1 MPDFGAMYITL
12 LMIYYIFKIVQ
23 NYVNT
28 LSNMDVKIQILRWS
42 KKRPR
47 FIIALAVFSGILL
60 IASSVPKN
68 ASKEGITRVVID
80 AGHGGK
86 DPGNLGT
93 GRYKVTEKTIALD
106 VSLKV
111 GEYIKQAFP
120 DVEVLYTRD
129 NDTFVELHERSK
141 FANTKNAD
149 LFISIHCDAFTK
161 ETAKGV
167 GTFVMGA
174 AKTEANLRMAQ
185 RENKAMLLEDNRDKN
200 YDGFDPNSPEGLIE
214 LSLRQNA
221 HIHQSLKFAQEV
233 QDQMRE
239 RVGRI
244 DRGVRQAPFWVIS
257 FTTMPS
263 VLVELGFLTNKEE
276 EDFLN
281 SEKGKDY
288 AASAIYRAF
297 KTYKTNMETAENSA
311 HPAPKEEKVEDIKPE
326 VSETIAIKGVVF
338 KVQLLSSS
346 SKVELK
352 PQNFKGMENVSEY
365 ADNGMYKYLYGSATT
380 YDGAKNLQK
389 SARQNGYKG
398 AFVVAFDENENRIA
412 LEKAIQLTN

>member
-1 MPDFGAMYITL
+1 
-12 LMIYYIFKIVQ
+12 
-23 NYVNT
+23 
-28 LSNMDVKIQILRWS
+28 MDVKIQIFKWS
-42 KKRPR
+42 IKRPQV
-47 FIIALAVFSGILL
+47 FIALILFSGIIL
-60 IASSVPKN
+60 IASSVPKKT
-68 ASKEGITRVVID
+68 SKGVITRVVID

-93 GRYKVTEKTIALD
+93 GRYKVTEKTIALN

-129 NDTFVELHERSK
+129 DDTFVELHERSK

-233 QDQMRE
+233 QNQMRE

-244 DRGVRQAPFWVIS
+244 DRGVRQAPYWVIS

-276 EDFLN
+276 EDFLM
-281 SEKGKDY
+281 SSQGQDY
-288 AASAIYRAF
+288 TASAIYRAF
-297 KTYKTNMETAENSA
+297 KSYKANMEILNEAKIAEAENTKSNEA
-311 HPAPKEEKVEDIKPE
+311 NASDSETKAPK
-326 VSETIAIKGVVF
+326 GVIF

-352 PQNFKGMENVSEY
+352 PGNFKGLENVSEY
-365 ADNGMYKYLYGSATT
+365 QDNGMYKYLYGAAST
-380 YDGAKNLQK
+380 YEGAKNLQK
-389 SARQNGYKG
+389 GARQSGYKG
-398 AFVVAFDENENRIA
+398 AFVVAFDENNNRIA
-412 LEKAIQLTN
+412 LEKALKLTN

>member
-1 MPDFGAMYITL
+1 MPDFGAMYLTL
-12 LMIYYIFKIVQ
+12 LMIPYILKIVQ

-28 LSNMDVKIQILRWS
+28 LLNMGVKIQILRWS

-47 FIIALAVFSGILL
+47 FLIALVVLSGIIL
-60 IASSVPKN
+60 IASSVPKKSEK
-68 ASKEGITRVVID
+68 AAITRVVID

-93 GRYKVTEKTIALD
+93 GRYKVTEKTIALN

-111 GEYIKQAFP
+111 GNYIKQAFP

-129 NDTFVELHERSK
+129 DDTFVELHERSK
-141 FANTKNAD
+141 FANTKDAD

-161 ETAKGV
+161 ETAKGA

-233 QDQMRE
+233 QNQMRD

-281 SEKGKDY
+281 SEKGQDY

-297 KTYKTNMETAENSA
+297 KTYKTTLETAETNS
-311 HPAPKEEKVEDIKPE
+311 HSTPKDEEVENIKPK
-326 VSETIAIKGVVF
+326 VSETNAPKGVVF

-352 PQNFKGMENVSEY
+352 PQNFNGLENVSEY
-365 ADNGMYKYLYGSATT
+365 TDNGMYKYLYGSATT

-389 SARQNGYKG
+389 GVRQNGYKG
-398 AFVVAFDENENRIA
+398 AFVVAFDEDNNRIA
-412 LEKAIQLTN
+412 LEKAIKLTN

>member
-1 MPDFGAMYITL
+1 
-12 LMIYYIFKIVQ
+12 
-23 NYVNT
+23 
-28 LSNMDVKIQILRWS
+28 MDVKIQIFKWS
-42 KKRPR
+42 KKRPQ
-47 FIIALAVFSGILL
+47 ILIALVLILGIFL
-60 IASSVPKN
+60 IASSVPEK
-68 ASKEGITRVVID
+68 SDKSVVTRVVID

-93 GRYKVTEKTIALD
+93 GRYKVTEKTIALN

-111 GEYIKQAFP
+111 GNYIKEAFP
-120 DVEVLYTRD
+120 DVEVYYTRD
-129 NDTFVELHERSK
+129 NDTFLPLHERTK
-141 FANTKNAD
+141 FANTKDAD
-149 LFISIHCDAFTK
+149 LFISIHCDAFTS
-161 ETAKGV
+161 ESAKGT

-185 RENKAMLLEDNRDKN
+185 KENKAMLLEDNLDEN
-200 YDGFDPNSPEGLIE
+200 YGGFDPNSPEGLIE

-221 HIHQSLKFAQEV
+221 HIHQSLLFAKEV

-244 DRGVRQAPFWVIS
+244 DRGVRQAPYWVIS

-281 SEKGKDY
+281 SAQGQDY

-297 KTYKTNMETAENSA
+297 KSYKTKVDQSNKDESENV
-311 HPAPKEEKVEDIKPE
+311 KVEPPKPSGTPN
-326 VSETIAIKGVVF
+326 SETNAAKGVIF

-352 PQNFKGMENVSEY
+352 PENFNGLENVIEFQ
-365 ADNGMYKYLYGSATT
+365 DNGMYKYLYGAAST

-389 SARQNGYKG
+389 GARQNGFKG
-398 AFVVAFDENENRIA
+398 AFVVAFDENNNRIA
-412 LEKAIQLTN
+412 LEKALKLTN

>member
-1 MPDFGAMYITL
+1 
-12 LMIYYIFKIVQ
+12 
-23 NYVNT
+23 
-28 LSNMDVKIQILRWS
+28 MDVKIQIFKWS
-42 KKRPR
+42 KKRPQ
-47 FIIALAVFSGILL
+47 ILIALVLILGIFL
-60 IASSVPKN
+60 IASSVPEK
-68 ASKEGITRVVID
+68 SDKSVVTRVVID

-93 GRYKVTEKTIALD
+93 GRYKVTEKTIALN

-111 GEYIKQAFP
+111 GNYIKEAFP
-120 DVEVLYTRD
+120 DVEVYYTRD
-129 NDTFVELHERSK
+129 NDTFLPLHERTK
-141 FANTKNAD
+141 FANTKDAD
-149 LFISIHCDAFTK
+149 LFISIHCDAFTS
-161 ETAKGV
+161 ESAKGT

-185 RENKAMLLEDNRDKN
+185 KENKAMLLEDNLDEN
-200 YDGFDPNSPEGLIE
+200 YGGFDPNSPEGLIE

-221 HIHQSLKFAQEV
+221 HIHQSLLFAKEV

-244 DRGVRQAPFWVIS
+244 DRGVRQAPYWVIS

-281 SEKGKDY
+281 SAQGQDY

-297 KTYKTNMETAENSA
+297 KSYKTKVDQSNKDESENV
-311 HPAPKEEKVEDIKPE
+311 KVEPPKPSGTSN
-326 VSETIAIKGVVF
+326 SETNAAKGVIF

-352 PQNFKGMENVSEY
+352 PENFNGLENVIEY
-365 ADNGMYKYLYGSATT
+365 QDNGMYKYLYGAAST

-389 SARQNGYKG
+389 GARQNGFKG
-398 AFVVAFDENENRIA
+398 AFVVAFDENNNRIA
-412 LEKAIQLTN
+412 LEKALKLTN

>member
-1 MPDFGAMYITL
+1 
-12 LMIYYIFKIVQ
+12 
-23 NYVNT
+23 
-28 LSNMDVKIQILRWS
+28 MDVKIQIFKWS
-42 KKRPR
+42 KKRPQ
-47 FIIALAVFSGILL
+47 ILIALVLILGIFL
-60 IASSVPKN
+60 IASSVPEKTN
-68 ASKEGITRVVID
+68 KSVVTRVVID

-93 GRYKVTEKTIALD
+93 GRYKITEKTIALN

-111 GEYIKQAFP
+111 GNYIKQAYP
-120 DVEVLYTRD
+120 DVEVYYTRD
-129 NDTFVELHERSK
+129 NDAFLPLHERTK
-141 FANTKNAD
+141 FANTKDAD
-149 LFISIHCDAFTK
+149 LFISIHCDAFTS
-161 ETAKGV
+161 ESAKGT

-185 RENKAMLLEDNRDKN
+185 KENKAMLLEDNLDEN
-200 YDGFDPNSPEGLIE
+200 YGGFDPNSPEGLIE

-221 HIHQSLKFAQEV
+221 HIHQSLLFAKEV

-244 DRGVRQAPFWVIS
+244 DRGVRQAPYWVIS

-281 SEKGKDY
+281 SAQGQDY

-297 KTYKTNMETAENSA
+297 KSYKTKVDQSNKDESENV
-311 HPAPKEEKVEDIKPE
+311 KVEPPKPSGTPN
-326 VSETIAIKGVVF
+326 SETNAAKGVIF

-352 PQNFKGMENVSEY
+352 PENFNGLENVIEFQ
-365 ADNGMYKYLYGSATT
+365 DNGMYKYLYGAAST

-389 SARQNGYKG
+389 GARQNGFKG
-398 AFVVAFDENENRIA
+398 AFVVAFDENNNRIA
-412 LEKAIQLTN
+412 LEKALKLTN

>member
-1 MPDFGAMYITL
+1 
-12 LMIYYIFKIVQ
+12 
-23 NYVNT
+23 
-28 LSNMDVKIQILRWS
+28 MDVKIQIFKWS
-42 KKRPR
+42 KKRPQ
-47 FIIALAVFSGILL
+47 ILIALVLILGIFL
-60 IASSVPKN
+60 IASSVPEK
-68 ASKEGITRVVID
+68 SDKSVVTRVVID

-93 GRYKVTEKTIALD
+93 GRYKVTEKTIALN

-111 GEYIKQAFP
+111 GNYIKEAFP
-120 DVEVLYTRD
+120 DVEVYYTRD
-129 NDTFVELHERSK
+129 NDTFLPLHERTK
-141 FANTKNAD
+141 FANTKDAD
-149 LFISIHCDAFTK
+149 LFISIHCDAFTS
-161 ETAKGV
+161 ESAKGT

-185 RENKAMLLEDNRDKN
+185 KENKAMLLEDNLDEN
-200 YDGFDPNSPEGLIE
+200 YGGFDPNSPEGLIE

-221 HIHQSLKFAQEV
+221 HIHQSLLFAKEV

-244 DRGVRQAPFWVIS
+244 DRGVRQAPYWVIS

-281 SEKGKDY
+281 SAQGQDY

-297 KTYKTNMETAENSA
+297 KSYKTKVDQSNKDESENV
-311 HPAPKEEKVEDIKPE
+311 KVEPPKPSGTPN
-326 VSETIAIKGVVF
+326 SETNAAKGVIF

-352 PQNFKGMENVSEY
+352 PENFNGLENVIEY
-365 ADNGMYKYLYGSATT
+365 QDNGMYKYLYGAAST

-389 SARQNGYKG
+389 GARQNGFKG
-398 AFVVAFDENENRIA
+398 AFVVAFDENNNRIA
-412 LEKAIQLTN
+412 LEKALKLTN